1 VTVDREALDRDID
14 RLRQALAGLP
24 ADHPGRADLH
34 ADLGAALRQRYD
46 LTGDLTDLDAAITH
60 LSEAVAATPADH
72 PDRSQR
78 LIRLGDALLARF
90 ERTRKRADRE
100 AGMARLREGGMPEEE
115 LRQRI
120 RQADARAIGDDFWD
134 GIELARG
141 GPPLRDEPPT
151 DARVGDSDYVW
162 DGIERSLPPPRDEP
176 PPMAEVPPP
185 PMPPAPPAPMPPAP
199 PAPMPAVPPPTR
211 PGPAQP
217 PPPPGGRG
225 FPSGPAAPRGP
236 VPTGPGVPGGPASP
250 DEPPTGGVAYGA
262 PQPVTVEPPPTLDRR
277 RKRAP
282 EPEPAADDR
291 RLEFAAAYR
300 RRIEATRRYPLLFY
314 VHRPHAREMVRS
326 LINRRAPQLGGAPE
340 VSQAAAARTVES
352 GTTIT
357 VVPNVL
363 GATFEPSRIDVVV
376 DDAVRELTF
385 HMTVPADTPPGPLG
399 GYIDIFVGPLI
410 IGQVP
415 VEFEVHWPGPV
426 GVPAPSE
433 GEQFLTV
440 ANASIFDKVF
450 ISYSRRDSKIVDLCI
465 ATYQGLGVQILVD
478 RLELRSGDDW
488 RARLENMIRESDIF
502 QLYWSSNAAASA
514 EVSHEWRLALALSKT
529 RDRFIRPLY
538 WEKPMP
544 TPPEALNHLHFSH
557 LDLKLLRRA
566 VKAHRPGKPGLLGR
580 VLAAVRGTPA

>member
-14 RLRQALAGLP
+14 RLWQALAGLP

-46 LTGDLTDLDAAITH
+46 LTGDLTDLDAAVTH

-72 PDRSQR
+72 PDRRQR

-90 ERTRKRADRE
+90 ERTRNAADRD
-100 AGMARLREGGMPEEE
+100 AGMARLREGGMPDDE

-134 GIELARG
+134 GIEF
-141 GPPLRDEPPT
+141 
-151 DARVGDSDYVW
+151 
-162 DGIERSLPPPRDEP
+162 ERSGPPPRDEP
-176 PPMAEVPPP
+176 PPPMADTS
-185 PMPPAPPAPMPPAP
+185 PAPTPP
-199 PAPMPAVPPPTR
+199 VPPPTR
-211 PGPAQP
+211 PGPAEP
-217 PPPPGGRG
+217 PPPPGGPG
-225 FPSGPAAPRGP
+225 FPSGPA
-236 VPTGPGVPGGPASP
+236 VPSGPGAPGGPSLA
-250 DEPPTGGVAYGA
+250 EPPTGAGAYGA
-262 PQPVTVEPPPTLDRR
+262 AQPVPAQPVPAQPVPVQPPPPTLDRR
-277 RKRAP
+277 RRRAPTTAP
-282 EPEPAADDR
+282 EPAEDDR

-314 VHRPHAREMVRS
+314 VHRPHARETVRS
-326 LINRRAPQLGGAPE
+326 LINLRAPQLGGAPE
-340 VSQAAAARTVES
+340 VSHAAAARTVES

-357 VVPNVL
+357 IVPNVL
-363 GATFEPSRIDVVV
+363 GATFEPSRIDVIV

-450 ISYSRRDSKIVDLCI
+450 ISYSRRDSKVVDLCI

-478 RLELRSGDDW
+478 RLDLRSGDDW
-488 RARLENMIRESDIF
+488 RARLESMIRESDIF
-502 QLYWSSNAAASA
+502 QLYWSSNAAASS
-514 EVSHEWRLALALSKT
+514 EVGHEWRLALALSKT